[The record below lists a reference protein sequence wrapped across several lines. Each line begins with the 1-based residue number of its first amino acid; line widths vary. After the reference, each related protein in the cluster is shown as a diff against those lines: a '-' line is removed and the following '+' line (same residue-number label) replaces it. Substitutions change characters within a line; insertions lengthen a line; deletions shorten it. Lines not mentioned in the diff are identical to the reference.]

1 MASVTGNATETT
13 AGQENGNQQNV
24 VDRVTSL
31 PLVSSACDQ
40 VSAAYTSTKES
51 YPAVKTICDL
61 AEQGVKTI
69 VTVAASGAKPL
80 IDKLEPQIAVA
91 NEYACKGLDK
101 LEKLPILHQ
110 ATDQVV
116 PETKK
121 LLTSKMADV
130 KESVVGVVD
139 MTAAAVQGNLERTKA
154 AVVEGTSAVGHLVTT
169 GIDIS
174 LSKSEQ
180 LVDHYLPM
188 TKEELAEVAHS
199 TECSDTLPQEQSYYV
214 RLGSL
219 SSKVRSRAY
228 QYSIAKMQQAK
239 QNGQETLSHL
249 HNLVDLIETANKSA
263 ESAQLK
269 LQDVRANLN
278 QLLLDWKKQQPNF
291 QAEELSEQTEQ
302 VESETLAVTQNL
314 SSKLHAICQMLS
326 SNVRGLP
333 QNIENQVQH
342 VCKLAENLYNA
353 LSSATSF
360 QELSTPLL
368 IQSKEQ
374 MLKIR
379 EAMDEVMDYLAHNT
393 PLNWLVGPFI
403 PQLTNEVKQ
412 PGSGPNK

>member
-31 PLVSSACDQ
+31 PLVSSACDH

-69 VTVAASGAKPL
+69 ATVAASGAKPL

-110 ATDQVV
+110 ATDQVL

-121 LLTSKMADV
+121 LLTSKMADL
-130 KESVVGVVD
+130 KESVVD

-154 AVVEGTSAVGHLVTT
+154 AVAEGTSAVGHLVTT

-188 TKEELAEVAHS
+188 TKEELAEVAVS
-199 TECSDTLPQEQSYYV
+199 TKSSDTLPQEQSYYV

-249 HNLVDLIETANKSA
+249 HNFVDLIETANKSA
-263 ESAQLK
+263 ESAQIK

-278 QLLLDWKKQQPNF
+278 QILLDWKKQQPNF
-291 QAEELSEQTEQ
+291 QAEELSEKTEQ

-314 SSKLHAICQMLS
+314 SSKLHTICQTLS

-342 VCKLAENLYNA
+342 VCKLAEDLYNA

-360 QELSTPLL
+360 KELSTPLL
-368 IQSKEQ
+368 VQSKEQ

-379 EAMDEVMDYLAHNT
+379 EAMDGVMDYLAHNT

-403 PQLTNEVKQ
+403 PQPTNNQE
-412 PGSGPNK
+412 PLGSME